1 MNELLLTVVSALVG
15 ALSGLAAASLRG
27 RSDIDAGLR
36 ARREAEYGG
45 LLSLMAVVPAWPPQE
60 GLTYR
65 GLAALE
71 RELRAWYFG
80 GGGLIMSRET
90 RDAFSALQRGI
101 EVRRLAAGERLL
113 DARLADHRLDGAAL
127 TPLDPARMPHVRGD
141 PARASDDYDD
151 VQRLCSTVR
160 TRMTEDLLSRTRPL
174 ALRAPR

>member
-15 ALSGLAAASLRG
+15 ALAGLAAAFLRG
-27 RSDIDAGLR
+27 RSDIDASLR
-36 ARREAEYGG
+36 ARREAEYDG
-45 LLSLMAVVPAWPPQE
+45 LLALMAAIPAWPPHE

-65 GLAALE
+65 RLAALE

-90 RDAFSALQRGI
+90 RDAFNALQRGI
-101 EVRRLAAGERLL
+101 EARRIAAGERLL
-113 DARLADHRLDGAAL
+113 DARLADHRLTGSAL

-141 PARASDDYDD
+141 PARAADDYDD
-151 VQRLCSTVR
+151 VQQLCSAVR

-174 ALRAPR
+174 ALRGRR